1 MLSSQLY
8 LCLIFIFKYEHIC
21 ICREKEKSAASLR
34 EVDRLRLTNA
44 ELQSDMNAC
53 HVKEGELLKFTEGVT
68 DTNVKLQS
76 AHSLLEIKVMC
87 HLSMYIK
94 VKAMDH

>member
-1 MLSSQLY
+1 MKWIDLSSTVLFS
-8 LCLIFIFKYEHIC
+8 CLIFLFKCKYLCIF
-21 ICREKEKSAASLR
+21 REKEKSAASLR
-34 EVDRLRLTNA
+34 EVDRLRSTNA

-76 AHSLLEIKVMC
+76 AHSLLEIKV
-87 HLSMYIK
+87 
-94 VKAMDH
+94 